1 MGRLEAF
8 GMFVGVADHGGFA
21 AAARA
26 LNVSPPAVTRGI
38 AALES
43 HLGVMLFHR
52 STRAVSLTDEGVRL
66 LERVRPLLAELADAE
81 RQARGARAEPSG
93 QLYVTAP
100 VAFGRLHVLP
110 VVTELLDRHPGLDIR
125 MMLIDRNVRIVEEG
139 IDVAVRIGELTDSS
153 LKAIRIGA
161 VRQAIVASPAYLAR
175 HGAPD
180 RPEALAGHNI
190 IATTGPR
197 AADQWRFGERG
208 GTRVTV
214 KPRLLLNTVDS
225 TIAAAEAGAGIANLL
240 SYQAV
245 EGLAAGRLIEIL
257 RPDAP
262 ARIPV
267 HLLFEASRGKSPAT
281 RAFLDAM
288 SGRAAGQGWSR

>member
-1 MGRLEAF
+1 MDRLEAF

-21 AAARA
+21 AAARV

-38 AALES
+38 AALEA
-43 HLGVMLFHR
+43 HLGVVLFHR
-52 STRAVSLTDEGVRL
+52 STRAVSLTDEGLRL

-81 RQARGARAEPSG
+81 RQARGTRTEPSG

-110 VVTELLDRHPGLDIR
+110 VVADLLDRHSGLDIR

-161 VRQAIVASPAYLAR
+161 VRQMIVASPGYLAR
-175 HGAPD
+175 HGEPDAPD
-180 RPEALAGHNI
+180 ELSAHDT

-197 AADQWRFGERG
+197 GADQWRFGERER
-208 GTRVTV
+208 TRVTIR
-214 KPRLLLNTVDS
+214 PRLLLNTVDS
-225 TIAAAEAGAGIANLL
+225 TIAAAEAGIGIANLL
-240 SYQAV
+240 SYQV
-245 EGLAAGRLIEIL
+245 EEGLTAGRLVEIL
-257 RPDAP
+257 RPERP
-262 ARIPV
+262 RRIPI
-267 HLLFEASRGKSPAT
+267 HLLFEASRAASPAT
-281 RAFLDAM
+281 RAFIDAM
-288 SGRAAGQGWSR
+288 SSRAAGHGWSH

>member
-21 AAARA
+21 AAARV
-26 LNVSPPAVTRGI
+26 LNASPPAVTRGI
-38 AALES
+38 AALEA
-43 HLGVMLFHR
+43 HLGVVLFHR
-52 STRAVSLTDEGVRL
+52 STRAVSLTDEGLRL
-66 LERVRPLLAELADAE
+66 LDRVRPILAELADAE
-81 RQARGARAEPSG
+81 RQARGALAEPSG

-110 VVTELLDRHPGLDIR
+110 VVTELLDRHSGLDIR
-125 MMLIDRNVRIVEEG
+125 MMMIDRNVRIIEEG

-161 VRQAIVASPAYLAR
+161 VRQTIVASPAYLAR
-175 HGAPD
+175 HGVPD
-180 RPEALAGHNI
+180 RPEALASHKM

-197 AADQWRFGERG
+197 AADQWRFGDKG
-208 GTRVTV
+208 KTRVTV

-225 TIAAAEAGAGIANLL
+225 TIAAAEAGVGIANLL
-240 SYQAV
+240 SYQV
-245 EGLAAGRLIEIL
+245 DDGLAAGRLVEIL

-262 ARIPV
+262 VRIPV

-288 SGRAAGQGWSR
+288 SSRAIGQGWSH

>member
-1 MGRLEAF
+1 MDRLEAF

-43 HLGVMLFHR
+43 HLGIMLFHR
-52 STRAVSLTDEGVRL
+52 STRAVSLTAEGVRL
-66 LERVRPLLAELADAE
+66 LGRVRPLLAELADAE

-93 QLYVTAP
+93 QLFVTAP

-240 SYQAV
+240 SYQADD
-245 EGLAAGRLIEIL
+245 GLAAGRLVEIL
-257 RPDAP
+257 RPDTP
-262 ARIPV
+262 VRIPV

-288 SGRAAGQGWSR
+288 SSRAAGQGWSR